1 MGFFKK
7 AEELLF
13 TGKTIKDYGVID
25 EHQAGIGRF
34 KHSVLLTEKQNQKR
48 VIIKETVTAALGA
61 NVRYFE
67 FDRIGIQKLKEAL
80 EDALTL
86 M

>member
-1 MGFFKK
+1 MGIFKR
-7 AEELLF
+7 AEEVLF

-25 EHQAGIGRF
+25 EHRIGIR
-34 KHSVLLTEKQNQKR
+34 HSVLLTERQNKKR
-48 VIIKETVTAALGA
+48 IIIKESVTAFLGA
-61 NVRYFE
+61 SVRYFE
-67 FDRIGIQKLKEAL
+67 FDKMGVQKLKEIL